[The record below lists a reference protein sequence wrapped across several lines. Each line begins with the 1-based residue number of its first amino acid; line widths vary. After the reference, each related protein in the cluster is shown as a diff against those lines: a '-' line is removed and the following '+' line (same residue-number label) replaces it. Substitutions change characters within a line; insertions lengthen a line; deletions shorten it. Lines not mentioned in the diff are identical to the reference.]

1 MEPTE
6 LRNLGQFDHTSQE
19 VNAHEAVVGMMASRR
34 AANANH
40 TRRVN
45 EAARLMAAVLNG
57 QEDPFL
63 LREAMFPKH
72 DYAVLHLMENY
83 PGIFSNAYSDRTGR
97 VGLRET
103 MSVSD
108 YTALSVD
115 VLDRMFYGYYNI
127 APIVNKPLVKTRPL
141 RDFRTVKRF
150 LEDGATTPLTIVK
163 NGSPNPERAIGP
175 ETVITY
181 FPDLYASNSRIN
193 WRAIVNDDLGIFQ
206 DLPKKMQIQ
215 ATRAITQFITGL
227 YVQSSG
233 LNTSLY
239 KAAFTN
245 QILIAN
251 GAASNNPAMS
261 IQGIQDAFKV
271 LAKMKDADGYP
282 IVLTGQLYLW
292 YGPALTATA
301 QNLMNLLQ
309 SYIQVEGGTTN
320 AQGFPAQF
328 LSVNN
333 WAVRNMIPI
342 MDQFIP
348 IVCTTAT
355 TQDTL
360 WGLTYDPNA
369 QNRPSLEM
377 GFLASYETPQL
388 YQKVPNTMR
397 IGGGVDPTL
406 GDWCSMDQELKII
419 TVFGG
424 TQIDGRTTVASTGR
438 GV

>member
-1 MEPTE
+1 MDFQNHGPIESMEALRSHDALRGFTE
-6 LRNLGQFDHTSQE
+6 
-19 VNAHEAVVGMMASRR
+19 ARR
-34 AANANH
+34 AAGAH
-40 TRRVN
+40 HQRRVS
-45 EAARLMAAVLNG
+45 EAARLMANVISGA
-57 QEDPFL
+57 EDPFL
-63 LREAMFPKH
+63 LRQAMNPTVG
-72 DYAVLHLMENY
+72 YAVAHLQENY
-83 PGIFSNAYSDRTGR
+83 PGLFDTKGGR
-97 VGLRET
+97 LGLRET

-115 VLDRMFYGYYNI
+115 VLDRMFYGYYNT
-127 APIVNKPLVKTRPL
+127 APIPNKPLVKIRSL

-206 DLPKKMQIQ
+206 DLPKKMAIQ
-215 ATRAITQFITGL
+215 ANRAIQQFITGL

-233 LNTSLY
+233 LNTGLY
-239 KAAFTN
+239 KAGFTN
-245 QILIAN
+245 QIITTN
-251 GAASNNPAMS
+251 GAASNNPALS

-282 IVLTGQLYLW
+282 IVLTGSLYLW
-292 YGPALTATA
+292 YGPALIATA

-309 SYIQVEGGTTN
+309 SYVQVEGGTTN

-333 WAVRNMIPI
+333 WAVRNMTPI

-377 GFLASYETPQL
+377 GFLTGFDTPQL

-406 GDWCSMDQELKII
+406 GDWRSMDQELKII

-424 TQIDGRTTVASTGR
+424 TQIDGRSTVASTGR

>member
-1 MEPTE
+1 METTE
-6 LRNLGQFDHTSQE
+6 LRNLGQFDHTTQD
-19 VNAHEAVVGMMASRR
+19 VNAHEAVQGMMAARR
-34 AANANH
+34 NANAQH
-40 TRRVN
+40 QRRVN
-45 EAARLMAAVLNG
+45 EAARLMANVISG

-63 LREAMFPKH
+63 LKEAMFPKH
-72 DYAVLHLMENY
+72 DYAVLHLMEKY

-115 VLDRMFYGYYNI
+115 VLDRMFYGYYNV
-127 APIVNKPLVKTRPL
+127 APVANKALVKQVSL

-150 LEDGATTPLTIVK
+150 IEDGATTPLTIVK

-175 ETVITY
+175 ETVVTY
-181 FPDLYASNSRIN
+181 YPDLYASNSRIN

-206 DLPKKMQIQ
+206 DLPKKMAIQ
-215 ATRAITQFITGL
+215 GIRAIQQFITGL

-239 KAAFTN
+239 KASFTN
-245 QILIAN
+245 QITIAN
-251 GAASNNPAMS
+251 GAASNNPALS

-282 IVLTGQLYLW
+282 IVLMGSLYLW
-292 YGPALTATA
+292 YGPALIATA
-301 QNLMNLLQ
+301 NNLMNLLQ
-309 SYIQVEGGTTN
+309 SYIQVEGGTSN

-328 LSVNN
+328 VNTNN
-333 WAVRNMIPI
+333 WAVRNLNPI

-360 WGLTYDPNA
+360 WGITYDPNA

-377 GFLASYETPQL
+377 GFLTGFDTPQL

-406 GDWCSMDQELKII
+406 GDWRSMDQELKII

-424 TQIDGRTTVASTGR
+424 TQIDGRSTVASTGR

>member
-1 MEPTE
+1 METTE
-6 LRNLGQFDHTSQE
+6 LRNLGQFDHTTQD
-19 VNAHEAVVGMMASRR
+19 VNAHEAVQGMMAARR
-34 AANANH
+34 NANAQH
-40 TRRVN
+40 QRRVN
-45 EAARLMAAVLNG
+45 EAARLMANVISG

-63 LREAMFPKH
+63 LKEAMFPKH
-72 DYAVLHLMENY
+72 DYAVLHLMEKY

-115 VLDRMFYGYYNI
+115 VLDRMFYGYYNV
-127 APIVNKPLVKTRPL
+127 APVANKALVKQVSL

-150 LEDGATTPLTIVK
+150 IEDGATTPLTIVK

-175 ETVITY
+175 ETVVTY

-193 WRAIVNDDLGIFQ
+193 WRAIINDDLGIFQ
-206 DLPKKMQIQ
+206 DLPKKMAIQ
-215 ATRAITQFITGL
+215 GIRAIQQFITGL

-239 KAAFTN
+239 KASFTN
-245 QILIAN
+245 IINIAN
-251 GAASNNPAMS
+251 GAASNNPALS

-282 IVLTGQLYLW
+282 ITLMGQLYLW
-292 YGPALTATA
+292 YGPALVATA
-301 QNLMNLLQ
+301 NNLMNLLQ

-328 LSVNN
+328 VNTNN
-333 WAVRNMIPI
+333 WAVRNMVPI

-377 GFLASYETPQL
+377 GFLSGFDTPQL

-406 GDWCSMDQELKII
+406 GDWRSMDQELKII

-424 TQIDGRTTVASTGR
+424 TQIDGRSTVASTGR